1 MVFGPWTLDLDLGQT
16 VLPDGSVQRPLERHR
31 RTPLDLVAQSID
43 RSADERHFIIGPGAE
58 ANQIQSSQSRGDAL
72 DDVAHAARLARC
84 DVHRALNVA
93 RHQRRERITHIVHVQ
108 EVPDLF
114 AGRAQRRLAGAD
126 RAKDGGHEPR
136 WVLARAAEQPE
147 DAAPGGART
156 RIGGDLLNLAPS
168 VGFGPTVRRGWCDGR
183 SALVAAAVASLV
195 AQQPSGS
202 TVTGQDL
209 LAGLAN
215 PARWLTYSGDY
226 SGRRHSPLT
235 QITPANVRRLTAQ
248 WTFQAETM
256 ALNRGFE
263 ATPLAVD
270 GVLYVTGSNNYAWA
284 LDGRTGRPFW
294 KYRRELPSNLT
305 YGASAPVNRGFGIL
319 GDRLFMVTLD
329 AHLLA
334 MDSRTGQVVWD
345 VVLEDYR
352 TGYSATLAPLIVRDK
367 VIVGISGGEYA
378 TRGFIDACDPQTGKR
393 VWRFYTMWSRRGGQS
408 RRGRTSTR

>member
-1 MVFGPWTLDLDLGQT
+1 MHVMC
-16 VLPDGSVQRPLERHR
+16 
-31 RTPLDLVAQSID
+31 
-43 RSADERHFIIGPGAE
+43 RSA
-58 ANQIQSSQSRGDAL
+58 AL
-72 DDVAHAARLARC
+72 
-84 DVHRALNVA
+84 
-93 RHQRRERITHIVHVQ
+93 
-108 EVPDLF
+108 
-114 AGRAQRRLAGAD
+114 
-126 RAKDGGHEPR
+126 
-136 WVLARAAEQPE
+136 
-147 DAAPGGART
+147 
-156 RIGGDLLNLAPS
+156 
-168 VGFGPTVRRGWCDGR
+168 

-235 QITPANVRRLTAQ
+235 QITPANVSRLTAQ

-294 KYRRELPSNLT
+294 KYRRELPNNLT

-352 TGYSATLAPLIVRDK
+352 IGYSVTLAPLVVRNK
-367 VIVGISGGEYA
+367 VIVGIAGGDFA
-378 TRGFIDACDPQTGKR
+378 DRGFIDAYDADTGTR
-393 VWRFYTMWSRRGGQS
+393 VMALLHGSGSRRKGQRLVAE
-408 RRGRTSTR
+408 RRSGATRRRRSMDHRSLRPGIELVLLRHRKSKPRLLTATIEPATTSIPVRW